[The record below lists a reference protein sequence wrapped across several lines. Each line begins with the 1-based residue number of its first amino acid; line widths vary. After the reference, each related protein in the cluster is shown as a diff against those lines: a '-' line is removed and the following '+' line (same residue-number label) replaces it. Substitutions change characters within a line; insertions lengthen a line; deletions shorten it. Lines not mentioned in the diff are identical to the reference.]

1 MTRGF
6 SDLTAPSLSVWLSL
20 RWFHSHFLASLGSLQ
35 LVVKWGSLAPDLQGY
50 VTKTYVKKR
59 ESPFPRKESNDSAG
73 PGVLVGIVSHSPSDC
88 MRKEGQLCKAK

>member
-1 MTRGF
+1 MTSQLLVCLSGCLCGGF
-6 SDLTAPSLSVWLSL
+6 ILTY
-20 RWFHSHFLASLGSLQ
+20 FLASLGSLQ

-50 VTKTYVKKR
+50 VTRTYVKKR

-73 PGVLVGIVSHSPSDC
+73 PGVLVGIVTHSPSDC

>member
-1 MTRGF
+1 MTSQLLVCLSGCLRGGF
-6 SDLTAPSLSVWLSL
+6 ILTY
-20 RWFHSHFLASLGSLQ
+20 FLASLGSRQ

-50 VTKTYVKKR
+50 VTRTYVKKR

-73 PGVLVGIVSHSPSDC
+73 PGVLVGIVTHSPSDC